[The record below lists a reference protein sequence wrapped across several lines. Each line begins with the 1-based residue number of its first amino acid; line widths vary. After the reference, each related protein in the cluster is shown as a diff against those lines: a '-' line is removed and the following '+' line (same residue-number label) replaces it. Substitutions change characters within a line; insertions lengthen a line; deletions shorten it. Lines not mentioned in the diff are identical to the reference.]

1 MEKTMTVI
9 ILGCGRVGA
18 RLARMLDD
26 NGHRVSIIDMNLESF
41 ERLPETFRGQV
52 VLGNGI
58 DFDILSQAGI
68 ENADALCALSN
79 YDNTNIM
86 ASQIAREV
94 FHVPRVIT
102 RIYDPVRQDTF
113 RELGLETV
121 CPTRV
126 GVAQIEALIDIG

>member
-1 MEKTMTVI
+1 M
-9 ILGCGRVGA
+9 
-18 RLARMLDD
+18 
-26 NGHRVSIIDMNLESF
+26 IDVNMESF
-41 ERLPETFRGQV
+41 ERLPESFGGQV

-58 DFDILSQAGI
+58 DFDILNQAGI
-68 ENADALCALSN
+68 EKADALCALSN

-102 RIYDPVRQDTF
+102 RIYDPARQDTF

-121 CPTRV
+121 CPTRA
-126 GVAQIEALIDIG
+126 GVAQIEALIEIG

>member
-1 MEKTMTVI
+1 MRVV

-18 RLARMLDD
+18 RLAGMLDEG
-26 NGHRVSIIDMNLESF
+26 GHQVSVIDENLEAF
-41 ERLPETFRGQV
+41 ERLPTRFAGLV

-58 DFDILSQAGI
+58 DFDILTQAGI
-68 ENADALCALSN
+68 EKADALCALSN
-79 YDNTNIM
+79 FDNTNIM

-102 RIYDPVRQDTF
+102 RVYDPERQDTF

-126 GVAQIEALIDIG
+126 GVAQIEALLDVD